1 MGLGGIFG
9 GLAGGVITQYYDT
22 LWIFYIFGC
31 IGSLI
36 MISGCLMD
44 PNIEA
49 EQSSV
54 INMRLCSRVKQNF
67 SDIKMGFRVR
77 ELQRAFAF
85 FFLLGCLVP
94 SFGDFFYYYQLN
106 VVGFS
111 KLTYACCGSLG
122 FFYLVI
128 AM

>member
-9 GLAGGVITQYYDT
+9 GLAGGIITQYYDT

-54 INMRLCSRVKQNF
+54 INMRLCQRVHQNF
-67 SDIKMGFRVR
+67 SDIKMGFKVK
-77 ELQRAFAF
+77 ELQRAFCF

>member
-67 SDIKMGFRVR
+67 SDIKMGFRVK
-77 ELQRAFAF
+77 ELQRAFDDFSRAF
-85 FFLLGCLVP
+85 KTSTNSTNTLFRQ
-94 SFGDFFYYYQLN
+94 QL
-106 VVGFS
+106 FRS
-111 KLTYACCGSLG
+111 WL
-122 FFYLVI
+122 
-128 AM
+128 